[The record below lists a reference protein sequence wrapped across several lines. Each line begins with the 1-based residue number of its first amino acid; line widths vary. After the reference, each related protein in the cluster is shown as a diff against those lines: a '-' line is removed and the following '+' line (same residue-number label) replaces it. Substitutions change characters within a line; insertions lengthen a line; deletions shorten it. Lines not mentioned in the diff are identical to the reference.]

1 MKEHQFIYHNGA
13 QAKFKMEVLQVFK
26 DTLSRQISEA
36 VRIEHAVRDGFIFIV
51 SNEKSEWHSVS
62 LVPIASEVQNENL
75 VVENTGVTTSNLFTF
90 KSQGIIKII

>member
-36 VRIEHAVRDGFIFIV
+36 VRIEHAVRDGFIV

-62 LVPIASEVQNENL
+62 LVSIASEVQND
-75 VVENTGVTTSNLFTF
+75 VRR
-90 KSQGIIKII
+90 KSGG